1 MRHTFTKTLG
11 MVTENLELNIEEKWI
26 YVFYTRG
33 KVEKTAYILKNSD
46 KTIEA
51 YISSFLEENHISE
64 DLKIEIKKFISADN
78 QKKET
83 DWHKFSVFLIKTLS
97 VNIVVCFMLGLAI
110 FAGYKT
116 GAAGDAKFNL
126 YPLFTIIGVL
136 LGLILGG
143 YICYVIMKN
152 YMKQDEINE
161 KKIHSN
167 LLGASYGG
175 MISYMKKKDNPKE

>member
-1 MRHTFTKTLG
+1 MRQSFTKSLG
-11 MVTENLELNIEEKWI
+11 KVTENLELNIEEKWI
-26 YVFYTRG
+26 YLFYTRG
-33 KVEKTAYILKNSD
+33 KIEKTAYILKNSD

-51 YISSFLEENHISE
+51 YISNFLEENHISE
-64 DLKIEIKKFISADN
+64 DLKAEIKKYISTDH
-78 QKKET
+78 QRKET

-110 FAGYKT
+110 FAGYKM

-143 YICYVIMKN
+143 YICYVMMMN
-152 YMKQDEINE
+152 YMKQNEINE
-161 KKIHSN
+161 KKVNSN

-175 MISYMKKKDNPKE
+175 IISHMKKKNDHKE